1 MLFVEDERIYLMKKK
16 NGEDIMENSK
26 PQILIV
32 SCDINVRGG
41 ITTHVN
47 SLLQSNLKENYQLI
61 HIATHVEG
69 TIVKRIGKA
78 IAGYSKLLYHIL
90 KNKPNLVHIHSASL
104 GSFFRK
110 SIAVLITK
118 IFNIPVLFHVHGGY
132 FDVFYHKL
140 PDVVKKYVKW
150 ILSITDFV
158 IVLSEHW
165 KNFFS
170 TLVNPDKIEILH
182 YAVTLPQIVTKE
194 RKDKN
199 AKYSILFLGRV
210 LERKG
215 AFDLIKSIP
224 GVLNNIPTCEFIF
237 AGDGDVNNAIRMTED
252 MRISQHTKFLGWIKG
267 KEKEQILRNS
277 DLSVLPS
284 YIDCLPNSLLEAMS
298 YGVPVISTPV
308 GGIPDVLEDGVNGF
322 IVPCGDTVMLSKR
335 ITDILKNY
343 SLFQNMSKNN
353 YRKIAQ
359 NFNTTKIIEKLRNIY
374 NSMIANQINIVTNN
388 A

>member
-1 MLFVEDERIYLMKKK
+1 
-16 NGEDIMENSK
+16 
-26 PQILIV
+26 
-32 SCDINVRGG
+32 
-41 ITTHVN
+41 
-47 SLLQSNLKENYQLI
+47 
-61 HIATHVEG
+61 
-69 TIVKRIGKA
+69 
-78 IAGYSKLLYHIL
+78 
-90 KNKPNLVHIHSASL
+90 
-104 GSFFRK
+104 
-110 SIAVLITK
+110 
-118 IFNIPVLFHVHGGY
+118 
-132 FDVFYHKL
+132 
-140 PDVVKKYVKW
+140 
-150 ILSITDFV
+150 
-158 IVLSEHW
+158 
-165 KNFFS
+165 
-170 TLVNPDKIEILH
+170 
-182 YAVTLPQIVTKE
+182 
-194 RKDKN
+194 
-199 AKYSILFLGRV
+199 
-210 LERKG
+210 
-215 AFDLIKSIP
+215 
-224 GVLNNIPTCEFIF
+224 
-237 AGDGDVNNAIRMTED
+237 MTED
-252 MRISQHTKFLGWIKG
+252 MRIRQHTKFLGWIKG